1 MREVSRIAAGDTE
14 ITTATRE
21 SLWLSGITDL
31 LPPRGSSREPR
42 VLHPS
47 QAA

>member
-21 SLWLSGITDL
+21 SLWVLGITDL
-31 LPPRGSSREPR
+31 QPFRGSFR
-42 VLHPS
+42 
-47 QAA
+47 